1 VDETQV
7 GADPIDL
14 TLTSIPGGSL
24 AGTTLGGRYRLI
36 RLIGAGGMA
45 QVWEGTDEVLNRNV
59 AIKVLH
65 PHLANDESLVRRFR
79 QEAIAAARLNDP
91 GIVGVYDTCSDGGHE
106 AIVME
111 LLQATTLRALID
123 ERGTIDSDTTTRI
136 GLRLLDALEAAHRAG
151 LVHRDV
157 KPSNILLCDDG
168 RVKIADFGI
177 AKADDHTELTR
188 EGSLLG
194 TASYLAP
201 EQLTGVAVDGR
212 ADLYALGL
220 VLYECLT
227 GRVPFDGDTGA
238 AVALA
243 RLHTAPVD
251 PRRIRSDIPPR
262 LAAALMRALE
272 RDPDERFS
280 SAADFRAA
288 LLQTDLDI
296 PAPSVAPPLEEPTTA
311 VTPEV
316 PSFGRSERR
325 WLLPAFVILLIA
337 VAVIVA
343 GLLFRES
350 RASLSSTTTSTTE
363 APATPSP
370 LTVTSIV
377 SYDPQGSGAA
387 GENDS
392 MADRAVDGNDRTA
405 WRTETYDQPNF
416 FGGKTGVGLVLELE
430 QRSVLD
436 SLRISGSPNGWSAKI
451 YVLDAPPGPDGVD
464 GLTPAGS
471 VDGVKGHVSV
481 DLSRAEG
488 SVVLLWITNLGT
500 PVDGTGHRVEI
511 QELVPVGHPADG

>member
-212 ADLYALGL
+212 ADLYAAAI
-220 VLYECLT
+220 VLFASLT
-227 GRVPFDGDTGA
+227 GRLPFPIDGKNEYQVRWDQ
-238 AVALA
+238 V
-243 RLHTAPVD
+243 HTAP
-251 PRRIRSDIPPR
+251 IPFLS
-262 LAAALMRALE
+262 LA
-272 RDPDERFS
+272 
-280 SAADFRAA
+280 
-288 LLQTDLDI
+288 T
-296 PAPSVAPPLEEPTTA
+296 
-311 VTPEV
+311 
-316 PSFGRSERR
+316 
-325 WLLPAFVILLIA
+325 
-337 VAVIVA
+337 
-343 GLLFRES
+343 
-350 RASLSSTTTSTTE
+350 
-363 APATPSP
+363 
-370 LTVTSIV
+370 
-377 SYDPQGSGAA
+377 
-387 GENDS
+387 
-392 MADRAVDGNDRTA
+392 
-405 WRTETYDQPNF
+405 
-416 FGGKTGVGLVLELE
+416 
-430 QRSVLD
+430 
-436 SLRISGSPNGWSAKI
+436 
-451 YVLDAPPGPDGVD
+451 DAPPALGAFFDRALAKDRDARFPDGIAMGD
-464 GLTPAGS
+464 ALLAASGMRADAGWAAQRE
-471 VDGVKGHVSV
+471 GA
-481 DLSRAEG
+481 SRAAASRKGGTTAFSAHAPKATVFELPVP
-488 SVVLLWITNLGT
+488 SVGPVSRKGATMPITIP
-500 PVDGTGHRVEI
+500 PVPAAKVAART
-511 QELVPVGHPADG
+511 VPVMPTVPPRGRDEK